1 MCGKILGRSVS
12 QSVLMLSVFFIMVLA
27 ISPIAEAT
35 PELPYFMYGEITI
48 NGIAAPAGTVVEAL
62 FEDNIRES
70 TTTTEKGFYGTPA
83 WNRLL
88 INGVSG
94 ETYTFRAKSPTM
106 DSYATTAQTSTFKS
120 GILDD
125 IDLHFTW
132 DGVIE
137 PDNAAPVAD
146 NLYIN
151 IDEDNSVPITLIA
164 SDTDGDDLTY
174 TVLTN
179 PSDGTLTGTAPS
191 LTYTPNHDYNG
202 ADVFTYN
209 ADDGTDDSNTATVY
223 IYIDSVNDIPIASD
237 VSAVTSEDT
246 AKVIAL
252 DASDADDNPL
262 TYSIVSVPSH
272 GTVTLSSPIA
282 TYTPDDN
289 YYGGDTF
296 TYKVSDGTADSNT
309 ATVTIDVTFVN
320 QAPVVSNPPSISLGA
335 ESIITTAWTLD
346 SCVDDETADSSIIWI
361 SATPEHLSVT
371 INPDRTLTIE
381 SSSDFSENT
390 TLSLTASDGDLSGNS
405 MVSITFIPVI
415 VDVTLPEI
423 HTSPPILPA
432 FYYGAVRIDYIPAP
446 IGTSIVAKID
456 GETRGTFMTTVS
468 GLYGDH
474 PANRLMVEGSSEDT
488 GKTVSFYIDGDLAEQ
503 NVTWHSGD
511 VLELDLT
518 TNPNPNN
525 PPILPAFYYGAVR
538 IDYIP
543 APIGTSIVAKI
554 GDETRGTFVT
564 TVSGLYGDSQA
575 NRLMV
580 EGVSADAGKTVSF
593 YIGGHLA
600 EQTVAWHSGDVLELD
615 LTTNPN
621 PNNPPTFPHFLYG
634 IITIDGTSAPT
645 GTIVEALID
654 GVVSGSMTT
663 TELGVYGTPARS
675 RLIVTGVDGD
685 NITFRAK
692 GPDMDTYASS
702 NETMV
707 FVAGVVENFTL
718 HFVSEPIVPPPI
730 IIPPSSSRSGGGGS
744 SSYIVAV
751 DTSPNESNQSNSSVN
766 ISIENSS
773 LNMSEDIDTSEDD
786 GGTDQSDREGI
797 SSGDD
802 SGTGGDSLFDT
813 ASSVDPGSNQ
823 DTGFI
828 TGFFLGESAPSPYVS
843 GMVVL
848 ILGLTLGYVI
858 FLK

>member
-446 IGTSIVAKID
+446 IGTSIVAK
-456 GETRGTFMTTVS
+456 
-468 GLYGDH
+468 
-474 PANRLMVEGSSEDT
+474 
-488 GKTVSFYIDGDLAEQ
+488 
-503 NVTWHSGD
+503 
-511 VLELDLT
+511 
-518 TNPNPNN
+518 
-525 PPILPAFYYGAVR
+525 
-538 IDYIP
+538 
-543 APIGTSIVAKI
+543 
-554 GDETRGTFVT
+554 
-564 TVSGLYGDSQA
+564 
-575 NRLMV
+575 
-580 EGVSADAGKTVSF
+580 
-593 YIGGHLA
+593 
-600 EQTVAWHSGDVLELD
+600 
-615 LTTNPN
+615 
-621 PNNPPTFPHFLYG
+621 
-634 IITIDGTSAPT
+634 
-645 GTIVEALID
+645 
-654 GVVSGSMTT
+654 
-663 TELGVYGTPARS
+663 
-675 RLIVTGVDGD
+675 
-685 NITFRAK
+685 
-692 GPDMDTYASS
+692 
-702 NETMV
+702 
-707 FVAGVVENFTL
+707 
-718 HFVSEPIVPPPI
+718 
-730 IIPPSSSRSGGGGS
+730 
-744 SSYIVAV
+744 
-751 DTSPNESNQSNSSVN
+751 
-766 ISIENSS
+766 
-773 LNMSEDIDTSEDD
+773 
-786 GGTDQSDREGI
+786 
-797 SSGDD
+797 
-802 SGTGGDSLFDT
+802 
-813 ASSVDPGSNQ
+813 
-823 DTGFI
+823 
-828 TGFFLGESAPSPYVS
+828 
-843 GMVVL
+843 
-848 ILGLTLGYVI
+848 
-858 FLK
+858 